1 MSAMDLLHPAWSDHR
16 PLPPAMTATQAATA
30 AVETVRR
37 AQPSWAATPLD
48 ERLRVVRRLRA
59 DLARRG
65 HELAGMTGRADRPGW
80 LARTE
85 ALSAEVVPLAD
96 ACAFLERRAGDL
108 LAPRRP
114 GSSGRPAWLAGV
126 ALEVRREPLGTVLVV
141 APSNYPIFLPGVQL
155 LQALVAGNGVLVKP
169 GRRGTAALRWLAAAL
184 ADAGLPDGVLAVLP
198 EAPEAAREAIA
209 AGVDKVF
216 LTGSADTGR
225 ELLAALAPR
234 LVPATLE
241 LSGCD
246 ALVALD
252 DADPELVARALA
264 FGLRLNGGATCIAP
278 RRAFVHHAVLAAVE
292 DRLAA
297 AVEQSARPAAPGS
310 EPMAR
315 APVSAEALRR
325 ARDLVSAAV
334 AGGARLVCGDL
345 ETSGEATATP
355 LVVAEPPED
364 AELLRADLF
373 APVVT
378 LVPVTDADEAVT
390 RANDCPYALGAS
402 VFGGEERARAVAAR
416 LRAGVVTVNDVVV
429 PTADPRL
436 PFGGRGRSGF
446 GVTRGAEGLLEM
458 TAVKA
463 VAVRRSRSA
472 AGRRHLERPMPQD
485 EALFRAWLAFA
496 HGGSWHRRLTALP
509 ALLRALWRRARA
521 GRRPPST
528 DPDPRFSLTHK
539 ETT

>member
-1 MSAMDLLHPAWSDHR
+1 MSAVDFRAAR
-16 PLPPAMTATQAATA
+16 PVSADGSGAQRDPLRAAEE
-30 AVETVRR
+30 AVARVRR
-37 AQPSWAATPLD
+37 AQRVWAATPLAR
-48 ERLRVVRRLRA
+48 RLRVVHRLRVH
-59 DLARRG
+59 LGRRG

-96 ACAFLERRAGDL
+96 ACAFLERRAGEL
-108 LAPRRP
+108 LAPRP
-114 GSSGRPAWLAGV
+114 EGAAGRPAWLRGV
-126 ALEVRREPLGTVLVV
+126 ELEVRREPLGTVLVV

-169 GRRGTAALRWLAAAL
+169 GHRGSAALRWLATAL
-184 ADAGLPDGVLAVLP
+184 AEAGLPEGVLVVLP
-198 EAPEAAREAIA
+198 EAPEAVRRCVEL
-209 AGVDKVF
+209 GVDKVF

-225 ELLAALAPR
+225 ELLTALAPR
-234 LVPATLE
+234 LTPATLE

-252 DADPELVARALA
+252 DADPELVAAALA

-278 RRAFVHHAVLAAVE
+278 RRAFVHHALLAAVE

-297 AVEQSARPAAPGS
+297 AVERMVRPAEPGP

-315 APVSAEALRR
+315 APVSAASWHR
-325 ARDLVSAAV
+325 ARELVAAAV
-334 AGGARLVCGDL
+334 EGGARLVCGDL
-345 ETSGEATATP
+345 SRQGSTTP
-355 LVVAEPPED
+355 FVVADPPAG

-378 LVPVTDADEAVT
+378 LVPVGDVDEAVL

-402 VFGGEERARAVAAR
+402 VFGGEEQARAAAAR
-416 LRAGVVTVNDVVV
+416 LHAGVVTVNDVVV

-446 GVTRGAEGLLEM
+446 GLTRGAEGLLEM
-458 TAVKA
+458 TAIKA
-463 VAVRRSRSA
+463 VAVRRG
-472 AGRRHLERPMPQD
+472 GRHRHLERPRPED
-485 EALFRAWLAFA
+485 EPLFRAWLRFA
-496 HGGSWHRRLTALP
+496 HGGSWSRRLGALP
-509 ALLRALWRRARA
+509 ALLGALWRRALA
-521 GRRPPST
+521 GRRAPIPLRHPKL
-528 DPDPRFSLTHK
+528 DPTHE
-539 ETT
+539 ETA